1 MSSKQFDE
9 LKVLYKS
16 WTAALAANPTMELD
30 EMRRMFEH
38 WGDVTAEPGSVDYLE
53 VDAGGI
59 PAISAVPKACRQDR
73 VLLCTHGGGYV
84 TGSMFTHRKVYG
96 HFAKAIGCRAL
107 ILHYRRAPEHVHPA
121 AVDDA
126 ATAYGWLLE
135 QKISPN
141 HIALA
146 GDSAGGGL
154 AVTTLL
160 RARQKGLPMP
170 AATMPLSP
178 WLDME
183 ATSGSFDTNRE
194 KDTLVQREIILAMA
208 GMFLGEKGNRKDP
221 LANPLLADL
230 RGLPPMYIQVGGD
243 ETLLDDSR
251 QLAERARRADVD
263 VKLDIEPG
271 GQHVYH
277 FLAGVAPEAD
287 GAIRRLAA
295 WVRPRLELSRA
306 SR

>member
-1 MSSKQFDE
+1 MPSKQFDE
-9 LKVLYKS
+9 LKVLYRS

-38 WGDVTAEPGSVDYLE
+38 WGDVTAEPGGVDYLE

-59 PAISAVPKACRQDR
+59 PAIWAVPKACRQDR

-84 TGSMFTHRKVYG
+84 TGSMFTHRKIYA
-96 HFAKAIGCRAL
+96 HFAKAIDCRAL

-121 AVDDA
+121 PVDDA
-126 ATAYGWLLE
+126 ATAYRWLLE

-141 HIALA
+141 HIALT

-160 RARQKGLPMP
+160 RARQQGLPMP
-170 AATMPLSP
+170 AAAMPLSP

-194 KDTLVQREIILAMA
+194 KDTLVQREIIIAMA

-251 QLAERARRADVD
+251 QLAERASRADVE
-263 VKLDIEPG
+263 VQLDIEPG

-287 GAIRRLAA
+287 AAIQRLAA
-295 WVRPRLELSRA
+295 WVRPRLGLA
-306 SR
+306 